1 MSTNLPLDQ
10 MTVAEKLE
18 AMEAIWAS
26 LCRNPADVTSPAW
39 HEDVLAERRR
49 RLASGETTL
58 SDWTEA
64 KRRLQGLG
72 R

>member
-18 AMEAIWAS
+18 AMEAIWES
-26 LCRNPADVTSPAW
+26 LCRNPVNVSSPEW
-39 HEDVLAERRR
+39 HGEVLAERRR

-58 SDWTEA
+58 SDWNEA
-64 KRRLQGLG
+64 KKRLQSLG